1 MLITDK
7 DQWYLPVSG
16 VLLKM
21 SDKLLK
27 NRPLKKVILGAVDDL
42 PPLPNILH
50 QARAII
56 ADPNSSFKDLEKLIV
71 NDQAFAVKIL
81 KIANSSYYGRVKK
94 VSSIQDATV
103 IIGMKSLA
111 ELITIASAS
120 FLFKN
125 ALPGYELSA
134 QALWRHSIAVAFGA
148 KIIAGRKY
156 PALANDAFSAGL
168 IHDVGKLILDKYVYE
183 RREAFQEFMY
193 DGHQTFLEAE
203 KEILGFEHAEI
214 AAFVCKKWN
223 FPKSIT
229 VAIRYHH
236 QPARFMSNK
245 LAHLVHIADQI
256 TESIG
261 MDIDGITLEIS
272 DNSLEVAGVQ
282 IDEIAQI
289 MDEITEYVEQ
299 VGDIVGLCPSSGP

>member
-1 MLITDK
+1 
-7 DQWYLPVSG
+7 
-16 VLLKM
+16 M

-27 NRPLKKVILGAVDDL
+27 NRPLKNAILGTVENL
-42 PPLPNILH
+42 PPMPDILH
-50 QARAII
+50 KARKIL
-56 ADPNSSFKDLEKLIV
+56 ADPNSSFKDLENLII

-120 FLFKN
+120 SLFKN

-168 IHDVGKLILDKYVYE
+168 IHDVGKLILDEYVYE
-183 RREAFQEFMY
+183 RKEAFQEF
-193 DGHQTFLEAE
+193 
-203 KEILGFEHAEI
+203 LGFEHAEI
-214 AAFVCKKWN
+214 AAKVCKKWN

-272 DNSLEVAGVQ
+272 DNSLEVAGVH
-282 IDEIAQI
+282 INEIAKI